1 MILKLI
7 NTTYKSLKVEYEI
20 INFHKEYLINM
31 VNNLSYMNKLSLYS
45 DTDSLF
51 TVLLEELKIIKLEL
65 DNYYNI
71 VHIKK
76 YNSESSITK
85 ISNII
90 GKLLIK
96 YSNHISSNNINDIF
110 TLYSCNNIR
119 TKLNKDIL
127 EFLVKFIKPISVW
140 DTDNHKDAV
149 PYLVTPETNKK
160 KLFTKDLINSIL
172 GITKMDDN
180 FNIKSLIINSVENN
194 PNDITSKEIVVVKS
208 ISDLI
213 ETTNDNSFDY
223 VDCVNILGNTNFQ
236 VTKNNKSISL
246 LEDKQ
251 GITIYFR
258 DPINTTRIFIIQG
271 IITDDLLK
279 LSYSMNYVNN
289 KIKQNKAILAYETVS
304 IPKYFRDNYIRT
316 QNLRDIIV
324 INKIELIED
333 IKKKYND
340 YKVLQTKPLIDL
352 VNEFLLSS
360 KYRKIDILTL
370 LLMSN
375 EDDQK
380 LAYILF
386 DIFKTKDKKN
396 ISTEIYNSLHYSIRE
411 LLDLSKELNEKE
423 EIKLSKISEND
434 IPYEKRIS
442 MMKVSDDIKTRAF
455 EKLKMFKNNHQ
466 NDGKAQNWLDGLLKI
481 PFGIYNDNEIIS
493 FKSKFIS
500 KHNLNNNL
508 FSDNDIDNY
517 VKNNPELNKEWTS
530 YKGEKKQYITDIR
543 KELDSAVYGHKDAK
557 LQLERLFAQ
566 WINGE
571 SKGAVIGLQGPP
583 GTGKTSLA
591 KHGLSKCL
599 KDKNGNSRPFAF
611 LPIGGSVNSSTLVG
625 HNFTYV
631 GSTWGRI
638 ADILMTTKCMNPI
651 IFIDEIDKVSH
662 TEYGREI
669 ISVLTHMTDPTQNNE
684 FEDKYFA
691 GVPLDLSK
699 ALIVFSFNDVSLL
712 DPILRDRI
720 TIIDT
725 HPLNLNDKLTIINNY
740 MLPEICKDVGFNR
753 NEIII
758 NDQVIKHI
766 IETYTCEAGVR
777 KIKEKIV
784 ELIRDINLN
793 RFNTT
798 DFSVPFEI
806 TMEYVNRLFENKPK
820 IRVKKIINE
829 PMIGLVNGLYA
840 TSSGVGGLTVIQLTK
855 FPSDKML
862 DIMLTGKPGDMM
874 KESVQYALKV
884 AWGLLTK
891 KLQNKLIKDG
901 HNKKGFGIH
910 IHCPDAAT
918 PKDGPSAGAAFTLA
932 LYSLLTEQKINN
944 KICMTGEIDLLGNVT
959 AIGGIESKLFGGK
972 KAGCTLGLIPQE
984 NWEDFEILRREG
996 NSPEDDTFQVKP
1008 ISHIKE
1014 LIKYAII

>member
-1 MILKLI
+1 MIVKLH
-7 NTTYKSLKVEYEI
+7 NTYYTSLKNEYDI
-20 INFHKEYLINM
+20 INFHKDYLINM
-31 VNNLSYMNKLSLYS
+31 MNNLLYMNNLSLYI

-51 TVLLEELKIIKLEL
+51 NILLEELKIIKNEL

-71 VHIKK
+71 IHIKK
-76 YNSESSITK
+76 YNESSISK
-85 ISNII
+85 IEKII
-90 GKLLIK
+90 TKLLIK
-96 YSNHISSNNINDIF
+96 YSNHISSNNLNDIF
-110 TLYSCNNIR
+110 KLFFNYNI
-119 TKLNKDIL
+119 KSKINKDIL
-127 EFLVKFIKPISVW
+127 DFLLKFVKPISVW
-140 DTDNHKDAV
+140 DSEYHKDNI
-149 PYLVTPETNKK
+149 PYISLPENNKK
-160 KLFTKDLINSIL
+160 KIFTKDLINSIL

-180 FNIKSLIINSVENN
+180 INIRSLIINSVENKS
-194 PNDITSKEIVVVKS
+194 NDLSGKEIIVVKS
-208 ISDLI
+208 LSDLI
-213 ETTNDNSFDY
+213 ESTENKFDY
-223 VDCVNILGNTNFQ
+223 VDCINILGNTNFQ
-236 VTKNNKSISL
+236 ITKNNNSGSL
-246 LEDKQ
+246 IEDKQ
-251 GITIYFR
+251 GVNIYIK
-258 DPINTTRIFIIQG
+258 DNTRVFVIQG
-271 IITDDLLK
+271 LINDDLLK
-279 LSYSMNYVNN
+279 IAQSLNYVHN

-316 QNLRDIIV
+316 QNLRDTII

-340 YKVLQTKPLIDL
+340 YKLLQTKPLVDL
-352 VNEFLLSS
+352 INEFLLSS

-380 LAYILF
+380 IAHILF
-386 DIFKTKDKKN
+386 DIFKNKDKKN
-396 ISTEIYNSLHYSIRE
+396 VSNEIYNSLHYSIRE
-411 LLDLSKELNEKE
+411 LLDISKELNDKE
-423 EIKLSKISEND
+423 EIKFSKISEND

-442 MMKVSDDIKTRAF
+442 MMKVSDDIKIKAY

-481 PFGIYNDNEIIS
+481 PFGTYNDNDIIS
-493 FKSKFIS
+493 FKSTFIK
-500 KHNLNNNL
+500 KHNINNVY
-508 FSDNDIDNY
+508 SDNDIDNH
-517 VKNNPELNKEWTS
+517 VKENNELSNEWYL
-530 YKGEKKQYITDIR
+530 YKKEKKDYITSIR

-571 SKGAVIGLQGPP
+571 SKGAIIGLQGPP

-599 KDKNGNSRPFAF
+599 KNKNGIARPFAF

-691 GVPLDLSK
+691 GIPLDLSK
-699 ALIVFSFNDVSLL
+699 ALIIFSFNDVSLL

-725 HPLNLNDKLTIINNY
+725 HPLNINDKLTIINDY
-740 MLPEICKDVGFNR
+740 MLPEICKDVGFNK

-758 NDQVIKHI
+758 NNNVIKHI
-766 IETYTCEAGVR
+766 IETYTHEAGVR

-784 ELIRDINLN
+784 ELVRDINLN
-793 RFNTT
+793 RFNS
-798 DFSVPFEI
+798 DNFPVPYEI
-806 TMEYVNRLFENKPK
+806 TLDYVNRLFENKPK
-820 IRVKKIINE
+820 IRVKKIVNE

-840 TSSGVGGLTVIQLTK
+840 TTSGIGGLTVIQLSK

-862 DIMLTGKPGDMM
+862 DIQLTGKPGDMM

-884 AWGLLTK
+884 AWSLLTK
-891 KLQNKLIKDG
+891 KLQNKLIKDN
-901 HNKKGFGIH
+901 HNKKSFGIH

-932 LYSLLTEQKINN
+932 IYSLLTDKKINN
-944 KICMTGEIDLLGNVT
+944 KVCITGEIDLLGNIT

-984 NWEDFEILRREG
+984 NWEDFEILIREG
-996 NSPEDDTFQVKP
+996 NSPEDNTFSVKP

-1014 LIKYAII
+1014 LIKYAIMV

>member
-1 MILKLI
+1 M
-7 NTTYKSLKVEYEI
+7 
-20 INFHKEYLINM
+20 
-31 VNNLSYMNKLSLYS
+31 NNLSLYV

-51 TVLLEELKIIKLEL
+51 TVLLEELKIIKNEH

-76 YNSESSITK
+76 FNDSSSISK
-85 ISNII
+85 IDRIVS
-90 GKLLIK
+90 KYLIK
-96 YSNHISSNNINDIF
+96 YSNHIASNNLNDIF
-110 TLYSCNNIR
+110 KLFFNYNI
-119 TKLNKDIL
+119 KNKINKDIL
-127 EFLVKFIKPISVW
+127 EFLFRFLKPISVW
-140 DTDNHKDAV
+140 DSEHHKDTI
-149 PYLVTPETNKK
+149 PYLTTSDNNKK
-160 KLFTKDLINSIL
+160 KIFTKDLINSIL
-172 GITKMDDN
+172 GITKMDDS
-180 FNIKSLIINSVENN
+180 FNIKSLIINSPEVNSTGK
-194 PNDITSKEIVVVKS
+194 DIIMVKS

-213 ETTNDNSFDY
+213 ESSDNKFDY
-223 VDCVNILGNTNFQ
+223 LDCLNILGDTNFQ
-236 VTKNNKSISL
+236 ITKNNNAGSL

-251 GITIYFR
+251 GVNVYIK
-258 DPINTTRIFIIQG
+258 DMTRIFVIQG
-271 IITDDLLK
+271 IISDDLLK
-279 LSYSMNYVNN
+279 ISQTLIYVNN
-289 KIKQNKAILAYETVS
+289 KIKQNKAILAYDTVS

-316 QNLRDIIV
+316 QNLRDTIV
-324 INKIELIED
+324 INKLELIED

-340 YKVLQTKPLIDL
+340 YKLLQTKPLVDL

-370 LLMSN
+370 LLMSC

-380 LAYILF
+380 LAYVLF

-396 ISTEIYNSLHYSIRE
+396 VATEIYNSLHYSIRE
-411 LLDLSKELNEKE
+411 LLDLSKEMNDKE
-423 EIKLSKISEND
+423 EVKFSKITDSD
-434 IPYEKRIS
+434 IPYEKRIT
-442 MMKVSDDIKTRAF
+442 MMKAPDEVKTKAF

-481 PFGIYNDNEIIS
+481 PFGNYSDNEIIS
-493 FKSKFIS
+493 FKSNFIN
-500 KHNLNNNL
+500 KNNINNNL
-508 FSDNDIDNY
+508 FSDNDIDNF
-517 VKNNPELNKEWTS
+517 VKNNKELNDEWAM
-530 YKGEKKQYITDIR
+530 YKKEKKDYITNIR
-543 KELDSAVYGHKDAK
+543 KELDSVVYGHKDAK

-571 SKGAVIGLQGPP
+571 AKGAVIGLQGPP

-599 KDKNGNSRPFAF
+599 KDKNGKPRPFAF

-651 IFIDEIDKVSH
+651 IFIDEIDKVSS

-691 GVPLDLSK
+691 GIPLDLSK

-725 HPLNLNDKLTIINNY
+725 HPLNINDKMTIINDY
-740 MLPEICKDVGFNR
+740 MLPEICKDIGFNR

-758 NDQVIKHI
+758 SNDVIKHI
-766 IETYTCEAGVR
+766 IETYTHEAGVR

-784 ELIRDINLN
+784 ELVRDVNLN
-793 RFNTT
+793 RFNS
-798 DFSVPFEI
+798 DNFPVPFEI
-806 TMEYVNRLFENKPK
+806 TMEYVGRLFENKPK
-820 IRVKKIINE
+820 IRVKKIVIE
-829 PMIGLVNGLYA
+829 PMVGLVNGLYA
-840 TSSGVGGLTVIQLTK
+840 TTSGIGGLTVIQLSR
-855 FPSDKML
+855 FPSNKML

-891 KLQNKLIKDG
+891 KLQNKIIKDSN
-901 HNKKGFGIH
+901 NKKSFGIH

-932 LYSLLTEQKINN
+932 IYSLLTELKINN
-944 KICMTGEIDLLGNVT
+944 KICITGEIDLLGNIT
-959 AIGGIESKLFGGK
+959 AIGGVESKLFGGK
-972 KAGCTLGLIPQE
+972 KAGCNLALIPQE
-984 NWEDFEILRREG
+984 NWEDFEILKREG
-996 NSPEDDTFQVKP
+996 NSPEDDTFKVKS

-1014 LIKYAII
+1014 LIKYAIM

>member
-1 MILKLI
+1 MILKLE
-7 NTTYKSLKVEYEI
+7 NKYYKSLKQEYDTI
-20 INFHKEYLINM
+20 HFHKEYLMNM
-31 VNNLSYMNKLSLYS
+31 MNNLSCMNNLSLYV

-51 TVLLEELKIIKLEL
+51 TVLLEELKIIKNEH

-76 YNSESSITK
+76 FNESSSISK
-85 ISNII
+85 IDRIVS
-90 GKLLIK
+90 KYLIK
-96 YSNHISSNNINDIF
+96 YSNHIASNNLNDIF
-110 TLYSCNNIR
+110 KLFFNYNI
-119 TKLNKDIL
+119 KNKINKDIL
-127 EFLVKFIKPISVW
+127 EFLFRFLKPISVW
-140 DTDNHKDAV
+140 DSEHHKDTI
-149 PYLVTPETNKK
+149 PYLTTSDNNKK
-160 KLFTKDLINSIL
+160 KIFTKDLINSIL
-172 GITKMDDN
+172 GITKMDDS
-180 FNIKSLIINSVENN
+180 FNIKSLIINSPEVNSTGK
-194 PNDITSKEIVVVKS
+194 DIIMVKS

-213 ETTNDNSFDY
+213 ESSDNKFDY
-223 VDCVNILGNTNFQ
+223 LDCLSILGDTNFQ
-236 VTKNNKSISL
+236 ITKNNNAGSL

-251 GITIYFR
+251 GVNVYIK
-258 DPINTTRIFIIQG
+258 DMTRVFVIQG
-271 IITDDLLK
+271 IISDDLLK
-279 LSYSMNYVNN
+279 ISQTLIYVNN
-289 KIKQNKAILAYETVS
+289 KIKQNKAILAYDTVS

-316 QNLRDIIV
+316 QNLRDTIV
-324 INKIELIED
+324 INKLELIED

-340 YKVLQTKPLIDL
+340 YKLLQTKPLVDL

-370 LLMSN
+370 LLMSC

-380 LAYILF
+380 LAYVLF

-396 ISTEIYNSLHYSIRE
+396 VATEIYNSLHYSIRE
-411 LLDLSKELNEKE
+411 LLDLSKEMNDKE
-423 EIKLSKISEND
+423 EVKFSKITDSD
-434 IPYEKRIS
+434 IPYEKRIT
-442 MMKVSDDIKTRAF
+442 MMKASDEVKTKAF

-481 PFGIYNDNEIIS
+481 PFGNYSDNEIIS
-493 FKSKFIS
+493 FKSNFIN
-500 KHNLNNNL
+500 KNNINNNL
-508 FSDNDIDNY
+508 FSDNDIDNF
-517 VKNNPELNKEWTS
+517 VKNNKELNDEWAM
-530 YKGEKKQYITDIR
+530 YKKEKKDYITNIR
-543 KELDSAVYGHKDAK
+543 KELDSVVYGHKDAK

-571 SKGAVIGLQGPP
+571 AKGAVIGLQGPP

-599 KDKNGNSRPFAF
+599 KDKNGKPRPFAF

-651 IFIDEIDKVSH
+651 IFIDEIDKVSS

-691 GVPLDLSK
+691 GIPLDLSK

-725 HPLNLNDKLTIINNY
+725 HPLNINDKMTIINDY
-740 MLPEICKDVGFNR
+740 MLPEICKDIGFNR

-758 NDQVIKHI
+758 SNDVIKHI
-766 IETYTCEAGVR
+766 IETYTHEAGVR

-784 ELIRDINLN
+784 ELVRDVNLN
-793 RFNTT
+793 RFNS
-798 DFSVPFEI
+798 DNFPVPFEI
-806 TMEYVNRLFENKPK
+806 TMEYVGRLFENKPK
-820 IRVKKIINE
+820 IRVKKIVIE
-829 PMIGLVNGLYA
+829 PMVGLVNGLYA
-840 TSSGVGGLTVIQLTK
+840 TTSGIGGLTVIQLSR
-855 FPSDKML
+855 FPSNKML

-891 KLQNKLIKDG
+891 KLQNKIIKDSN
-901 HNKKGFGIH
+901 NKKSFGIH

-918 PKDGPSAGAAFTLA
+918 PKDGPSAGAAFALA
-932 LYSLLTEQKINN
+932 IYSLLTELKINN
-944 KICMTGEIDLLGNVT
+944 KICITGEIDLLGNIT
-959 AIGGIESKLFGGK
+959 AIGGVESKLFGGK
-972 KAGCTLGLIPQE
+972 KAGCNLALIPQE
-984 NWEDFEILRREG
+984 NWEDFEILKREG
-996 NSPEDDTFQVKP
+996 NSPEDDTFKVKS

-1014 LIKYAII
+1014 LIKYAIV

>member
-1 MILKLI
+1 M
-7 NTTYKSLKVEYEI
+7 
-20 INFHKEYLINM
+20 
-31 VNNLSYMNKLSLYS
+31 NNLSLYV

-51 TVLLEELKIIKLEL
+51 TVLLEELKIIKNEH

-76 YNSESSITK
+76 FNESSSISK
-85 ISNII
+85 IDRIVS
-90 GKLLIK
+90 KYLIK
-96 YSNHISSNNINDIF
+96 YSNHIASNNLNDIF
-110 TLYSCNNIR
+110 KLFFNYNI
-119 TKLNKDIL
+119 KNKINKDIL
-127 EFLVKFIKPISVW
+127 EFLFRFLKPISVW
-140 DTDNHKDAV
+140 DSEHHKDTI
-149 PYLVTPETNKK
+149 PYLTTSDNNKK
-160 KLFTKDLINSIL
+160 KIFTKDLINSIL
-172 GITKMDDN
+172 GITKMDDS
-180 FNIKSLIINSVENN
+180 FNIKSLIINSPEVNSTGK
-194 PNDITSKEIVVVKS
+194 DIIMVKS

-213 ETTNDNSFDY
+213 ESSDNKFDY
-223 VDCVNILGNTNFQ
+223 LDCLNILGDTNFQ
-236 VTKNNKSISL
+236 ITKNNNAGSL

-251 GITIYFR
+251 GVNVYIK
-258 DPINTTRIFIIQG
+258 DMTRIFVIQG
-271 IITDDLLK
+271 IISDDLLK
-279 LSYSMNYVNN
+279 ISQTLIYVNN
-289 KIKQNKAILAYETVS
+289 KIKQNKAILAYDTVS

-316 QNLRDIIV
+316 QNLRDTIV
-324 INKIELIED
+324 INKLELIED

-340 YKVLQTKPLIDL
+340 YKLLQTKPLVDL

-370 LLMSN
+370 LLMSC

-380 LAYILF
+380 LAYVLF

-396 ISTEIYNSLHYSIRE
+396 VATEIYNSLHYSIRE
-411 LLDLSKELNEKE
+411 LLDLSKEMNDKE
-423 EIKLSKISEND
+423 EVKFSKITDSD
-434 IPYEKRIS
+434 IPYEKRIT
-442 MMKVSDDIKTRAF
+442 MMKASDEVKTKAF

-481 PFGIYNDNEIIS
+481 PFGNYSDNEIIS
-493 FKSKFIS
+493 FKSNFIN
-500 KHNLNNNL
+500 KNNINNNL
-508 FSDNDIDNY
+508 FSDNDIDNF
-517 VKNNPELNKEWTS
+517 VKNNKELNDEWAM
-530 YKGEKKQYITDIR
+530 YKKEKKDYITNIR
-543 KELDSAVYGHKDAK
+543 KELDSVVYGHKDAK

-571 SKGAVIGLQGPP
+571 AKGAVIGLQGPP

-599 KDKNGNSRPFAF
+599 KDKNGKPRPFAF

-651 IFIDEIDKVSH
+651 IFIDEIDKVSS

-691 GVPLDLSK
+691 GIPLDLSK

-725 HPLNLNDKLTIINNY
+725 HPLNINDKMTIINDY
-740 MLPEICKDVGFNR
+740 MLPEICKDIGFNR

-758 NDQVIKHI
+758 SNDVIKHI
-766 IETYTCEAGVR
+766 IETYTHEAGVR

-784 ELIRDINLN
+784 ELVRDVNLN
-793 RFNTT
+793 RFNS
-798 DFSVPFEI
+798 DNFPVPFEI
-806 TMEYVNRLFENKPK
+806 TMEYVGRLFENKPK
-820 IRVKKIINE
+820 IRVKKIVIE

-840 TSSGVGGLTVIQLTK
+840 TTSGIGGLTVIQLSR
-855 FPSDKML
+855 FPSNKML

-891 KLQNKLIKDG
+891 KLQNKIIKDSN
-901 HNKKGFGIH
+901 NKKSFGIH

-932 LYSLLTEQKINN
+932 IYSLLTELKINN
-944 KICMTGEIDLLGNVT
+944 KICITGEIDLLGNIT
-959 AIGGIESKLFGGK
+959 AIGGVESKLFGGK
-972 KAGCTLGLIPQE
+972 KAGCNLALIPQE
-984 NWEDFEILRREG
+984 NWEDFEILKREG
-996 NSPEDDTFQVKP
+996 NSPEDDTFKVKS

-1014 LIKYAII
+1014 LIKYAIV

>member
-1 MILKLI
+1 MILKLD
-7 NTTYKSLKVEYEI
+7 NKYYKSLKQEYET
-20 INFHKEYLINM
+20 INFHKDYLMNTM
-31 VNNLSYMNKLSLYS
+31 NNLSYLNNLSLYI

-51 TVLLEELKIIKLEL
+51 TVLLEELKIIKNEL
-65 DNYYNI
+65 DSYYNI
-71 VHIKK
+71 VHIK
-76 YNSESSITK
+76 NFNDVSSISK
-85 ISNII
+85 IDKIVS
-90 GKLLIK
+90 KYLIK
-96 YSNHISSNNINDIF
+96 YSNHIASNNLNDIF
-110 TLYSCNNIR
+110 KLFFNYNI
-119 TKLNKDIL
+119 KNKINKDVL
-127 EFLVKFIKPISVW
+127 EFLFRFLKPISVW
-140 DTDNHKDAV
+140 DSEYHKETV
-149 PYLVTPETNKK
+149 PYLSTYDNNKK

-172 GITKMDDN
+172 GITKMDDT
-180 FNIKSLIINSVENN
+180 FNIKSLIINSVDNLQNN
-194 PNDITSKEIVVVKS
+194 DGKDIIVVKS

-213 ETTNDNSFDY
+213 ESSENKFDY
-223 VDCVNILGNTNFQ
+223 VDCINILGNTNFQ
-236 VTKNNKSISL
+236 ITKNNNSGSL
-246 LEDKQ
+246 TEDKQ
-251 GITIYFR
+251 GVNVYIK
-258 DPINTTRIFIIQG
+258 NETRVFVIQG
-271 IITDDLLK
+271 LINDDLLK
-279 LSYSMNYVNN
+279 MSHTLQYVNN
-289 KIKQNKAILAYETVS
+289 KIKQNKSILAYETVS

-316 QNLRDIIV
+316 QNLRDTIV

-340 YKVLQTKPLIDL
+340 YKLLQTKPLVELI
-352 VNEFLLSS
+352 NEFLLSS

-386 DIFKTKDKKN
+386 DIFKSKDKKN
-396 ISTEIYNSLHYSIRE
+396 VSTEIYNSLHYSIRE
-411 LLDLSKELNEKE
+411 LLDLSKELNEKD
-423 EIKLSKISEND
+423 EIKFSKISEND
-434 IPYEKRIS
+434 IPYEKRIT
-442 MMKVSDDIKTRAF
+442 MMKVSDEVKTKAF

-481 PFGIYNDNEIIS
+481 PFGSYSDNEMIS
-493 FKSKFIS
+493 FKSTFIN
-500 KHNLNNNL
+500 KHNIKKNI

-517 VKNNPELNKEWTS
+517 VKENKELSDEWIS
-530 YKGEKKQYITDIR
+530 YKNDKKQYITDIR
-543 KELDSAVYGHKDAK
+543 KELDTAVYGHKDAK

-571 SKGAVIGLQGPP
+571 AKGAVIGLQGPP

-591 KHGLSKCL
+591 KQGLSKCL
-599 KDKNGNSRPFAF
+599 KDKNGNARPFAF

-691 GVPLDLSK
+691 GIPLDLSK

-725 HPLNLNDKLTIINNY
+725 HPLNLNDKLIIINDY
-740 MLPEICKDVGFNR
+740 MLPEICRDVGFNR

-758 NDQVIKHI
+758 NNNIIKHI
-766 IETYTCEAGVR
+766 IETYTHEAGVR

-784 ELIRDINLN
+784 ELVRDINLN
-793 RFNTT
+793 RFNSEN
-798 DFSVPFEI
+798 FPVPYEI
-806 TMEYVNRLFENKPK
+806 TLEYVNRLFENKPK
-820 IRVKKIINE
+820 IRVKKILNE
-829 PMIGLVNGLYA
+829 PMVGLVNGLYA
-840 TSSGVGGLTVIQLTK
+840 TTSGIGGLTVIQLSK

-891 KLQNKLIKDG
+891 KLQNKLIKDN
-901 HNKKGFGIH
+901 HNKKSFGIH

-932 LYSLLTEQKINN
+932 MYSLLTDTKINN
-944 KICMTGEIDLLGNVT
+944 KICITGEIDLLGNIT
-959 AIGGIESKLFGGK
+959 AIGGIESKLYGGK

-996 NSPEDDTFQVKP
+996 NSPEDNTFNVKP
-1008 ISHIKE
+1008 IAHIKE

>member
-1 MILKLI
+1 M
-7 NTTYKSLKVEYEI
+7 
-20 INFHKEYLINM
+20 
-31 VNNLSYMNKLSLYS
+31 SLYA

-51 TVLLEELKIIKLEL
+51 IILLDELKLIKNEL

-71 VHIKK
+71 IHIKK
-76 YNSESSITK
+76 FNDSSIVKIDKIVTK
-85 ISNII
+85 Y
-90 GKLLIK
+90 LIK
-96 YSNHISSNNINDIF
+96 YSNHIASHNLNDIF
-110 TLYSCNNIR
+110 KLFFNYNI
-119 TKLNKDIL
+119 KSKINKDIL
-127 EFLVKFIKPISVW
+127 EFLFRFLKPISVW
-140 DTDNHKDAV
+140 DSDHHKEV
-149 PYLVTPETNKK
+149 VSYLATNDTNKK
-160 KLFTKDLINSIL
+160 KIFTKDLINSIL
-172 GITKMDDN
+172 GITKMDDS
-180 FNIKSLIINSVENN
+180 FNIKSLIINSVDNKI
-194 PNDITSKEIVVVKS
+194 NDNKDIIIVKS
-208 ISDLI
+208 INDLI
-213 ETTNDNSFDY
+213 ESSENKFDY
-223 VDCVNILGNTNFQ
+223 LDCLNILGDSNFQ
-236 VTKNNKSISL
+236 ITKNNNAGSL

-251 GITIYFR
+251 GVNVYIK
-258 DPINTTRIFIIQG
+258 NETRIFVIIG
-271 IITDDLLK
+271 LISDDLLK
-279 LSYSMNYVNN
+279 MSNTLVYITN
-289 KIKQNKAILAYETVS
+289 KIKQNKGILAYDTVS

-316 QNLRDIIV
+316 QNLRDTIV

-340 YKVLQTKPLIDL
+340 YKLLQTKPLVDL

-370 LLMSN
+370 LLMSC

-380 LAYILF
+380 LAHVLF
-386 DIFKTKDKKN
+386 DIFKSKDKKN
-396 ISTEIYNSLHYSIRE
+396 VANEIYNSLHYSIRE
-411 LLDLSKELNEKE
+411 LLDISKELNEKE
-423 EIKLSKISEND
+423 ETKFSKITEND

-442 MMKVSDDIKTRAF
+442 MMKVSDEIKIKAF

-481 PFGIYNDNEIIS
+481 PFGNYNDNEIIS
-493 FKSKFIS
+493 FKSNFIN
-500 KHNLNNNL
+500 KHNIKNNL

-517 VKNNPELNKEWTS
+517 VKDNKELNEEWII
-530 YKGEKKQYITDIR
+530 YKKGKKDYIANIR
-543 KELDSAVYGHKDAK
+543 KELDMAVYGHKDAK

-651 IFIDEIDKVSH
+651 IFIDEIDKVSS

-725 HPLNLNDKLTIINNY
+725 HPLNLNDKLTIINDY

-758 NDQVIKHI
+758 SNDIIKHI
-766 IETYTCEAGVR
+766 IETYTHEAGVR

-784 ELIRDINLN
+784 ELVRDINLN
-793 RFNTT
+793 RFNSEN
-798 DFSVPFEI
+798 FHVPYEI

-820 IRVKKIINE
+820 IRVKKIVSE
-829 PMIGLVNGLYA
+829 PMVGLVNGLYA
-840 TSSGVGGLTVIQLTK
+840 TTSGVGGLTVIQLSR

-891 KLQNKLIKDG
+891 KLQNKLIKDS
-901 HNKKGFGIH
+901 HNKKSFGIH

-932 LYSLLTEQKINN
+932 IYSLLTEKKINN
-944 KICMTGEIDLLGNVT
+944 KICMTGEIDLLGNIT
-959 AIGGIESKLFGGK
+959 AIGGVESKLFGGK
-972 KAGCTLGLIPQE
+972 KAGCTLGLIPHE
-984 NWEDFEILRREG
+984 NWEDFEILKRDG
-996 NSPEDDTFQVKP
+996 NSPEDDTFQVKS
-1008 ISHIKE
+1008 ISNIKE

>member
-1 MILKLI
+1 MILKI
-7 NTTYKSLKVEYEI
+7 ENKYYKSLKDDYNV

-31 VNNLSYMNKLSLYS
+31 MNNLSYMNSISLYV
-45 DTDSLF
+45 DTNSLF
-51 TVLLEELKIIKLEL
+51 TVLLEELKTIKLEL

-76 YNSESSITK
+76 YNLDSSITK
-85 ISNII
+85 ISNVVS
-90 GKLLIK
+90 KLLIK
-96 YSNHISSNNINDIF
+96 YSNHIASNNINDIF
-110 TLYSCNNIR
+110 KLYSCTNIIN
-119 TKLNKDIL
+119 KLNKDIL
-127 EFLVKFIKPISVW
+127 EFLSRFLKPISVW
-140 DTDNHKDAV
+140 DTENHKETV
-149 PYLVTPETNKK
+149 PYLTMNDNNKK

-172 GITKMDDN
+172 GISKMDDN
-180 FNIKSLIINSVENN
+180 FNIKSLIINSFENN
-194 PNDITSKEIVVVKS
+194 PNESSSKEIIVVKS

-213 ETTNDNSFDY
+213 ESNDNSFDY
-223 VDCVNILGNTNFQ
+223 VDCLNILGNTNFQ
-236 VTKNNKSISL
+236 ITKNNKSGSL

-251 GITIYFR
+251 GITVYFK
-258 DPINTTRIFIIQG
+258 DTINSNRIFIIQG

-279 LSYSMNYVNN
+279 LSQSMNYVNT
-289 KIKQNKAILAYETVS
+289 KIKQNKSILAYETVS

-316 QNLRDIIV
+316 QSLRDTIV

-333 IKKKYND
+333 IKKKYSD
-340 YKVLQTKPLIDL
+340 YKLLQTKPLIDL

-370 LLMSN
+370 LLMSC

-386 DIFKTKDKKN
+386 DIFKNKDKKN
-396 ISTEIYNSLHYSIRE
+396 VATEIYNSLHYSIRE
-411 LLDLSKELNEKE
+411 LLDLSKELNEKD

-442 MMKVSDDIKTRAF
+442 MMKVSDEIKTKAF

-466 NDGKAQNWLDGLLKI
+466 NDGKAQSWLDGLLKI
-481 PFGIYNDNEIIS
+481 PFGIYTDNEIIS
-493 FKSKFIS
+493 FKSSFIS
-500 KHNLNNNL
+500 KNNIKNNL

-517 VKNNPELNKEWTS
+517 VKDNTMLQSEWYQ
-530 YKGEKKQYITDIR
+530 YKNEKKQYIADIR

-651 IFIDEIDKVSH
+651 IFIDEIDKVSQ

-691 GVPLDLSK
+691 GIPLDLSK

-758 NDQVIKHI
+758 NNDVIKHI

-777 KIKEKIV
+777 KIKEKVV
-784 ELIRDINLN
+784 ELVRDINLN
-793 RFNTT
+793 RFNTD
-798 DFSVPFEI
+798 DFKVPFEI
-806 TMEYVNRLFENKPK
+806 TIEYVNRLFENKPK
-820 IRVKKIINE
+820 MRVKKIVSE
-829 PMIGLVNGLYA
+829 PMVGLVNGLYA
-840 TSSGVGGLTVIQLTK
+840 TSSGVGGLTVIQLSR
-855 FPSDKML
+855 FPSEKML

-891 KLQNKLIKDG
+891 KLQNKLIKDA
-901 HNKKGFGIH
+901 HSKKGFGIH

-932 LYSLLTEQKINN
+932 IYSLLTEMKINN
-944 KICMTGEIDLLGNVT
+944 KICMTGEIDLLGNVM

>member
-1 MILKLI
+1 M
-7 NTTYKSLKVEYEI
+7 
-20 INFHKEYLINM
+20 
-31 VNNLSYMNKLSLYS
+31 NNLSLYV

-51 TVLLEELKIIKLEL
+51 TVLLEELKIIKNEH

-76 YNSESSITK
+76 FNESSSISK
-85 ISNII
+85 IDRIVS
-90 GKLLIK
+90 KYLIK
-96 YSNHISSNNINDIF
+96 YSNHIASNNLNDIF
-110 TLYSCNNIR
+110 KLFFNYNI
-119 TKLNKDIL
+119 KNKINKDIL
-127 EFLVKFIKPISVW
+127 EFLFRFLKPISVW
-140 DTDNHKDAV
+140 DSEHHKDTI
-149 PYLVTPETNKK
+149 PYLTTSDNNKK
-160 KLFTKDLINSIL
+160 KIFTKDLINSIL
-172 GITKMDDN
+172 GITKMDDS
-180 FNIKSLIINSVENN
+180 FNIKSLIINSPEVNSTGK
-194 PNDITSKEIVVVKS
+194 DIIMVKS

-213 ETTNDNSFDY
+213 ESSDNKFDY
-223 VDCVNILGNTNFQ
+223 LDCLNILGDTNFQ
-236 VTKNNKSISL
+236 ITKNNNAGSL

-251 GITIYFR
+251 GVNVYIK
-258 DPINTTRIFIIQG
+258 DMTRIFVIQG
-271 IITDDLLK
+271 IISDDLLK
-279 LSYSMNYVNN
+279 ISQTLIYVNN
-289 KIKQNKAILAYETVS
+289 KIKQNKAILAYDTVS

-316 QNLRDIIV
+316 QNLRDTIV
-324 INKIELIED
+324 INKLELIED

-340 YKVLQTKPLIDL
+340 YKLLQTKPLVDL

-370 LLMSN
+370 LLMSC

-380 LAYILF
+380 LAYVLF

-396 ISTEIYNSLHYSIRE
+396 VATEIYNSLHYSIRE
-411 LLDLSKELNEKE
+411 LLDLSKEMNDKE
-423 EIKLSKISEND
+423 EVKFSKITDSD
-434 IPYEKRIS
+434 IPYEKRIT
-442 MMKVSDDIKTRAF
+442 MMKASDEVKTKAF

-481 PFGIYNDNEIIS
+481 PFGNYSDNEIIS
-493 FKSKFIS
+493 FKSNFIN
-500 KHNLNNNL
+500 KNNINNNL
-508 FSDNDIDNY
+508 FSDNDIDNF
-517 VKNNPELNKEWTS
+517 VKNNKELNDEWAM
-530 YKGEKKQYITDIR
+530 YKKEKKDYITNIR
-543 KELDSAVYGHKDAK
+543 KELDSVVYGHKDAK

-571 SKGAVIGLQGPP
+571 AKGAVIGLQGPP

-599 KDKNGNSRPFAF
+599 KDKNGKPRPFAF

-651 IFIDEIDKVSH
+651 IFIDEIDKVSS

-691 GVPLDLSK
+691 GIPLDLSK

-725 HPLNLNDKLTIINNY
+725 HPLNINDKMTIINDY
-740 MLPEICKDVGFNR
+740 MLPEICKDIGFNR

-758 NDQVIKHI
+758 SNDVIKHI
-766 IETYTCEAGVR
+766 IETYTHEAGVR

-784 ELIRDINLN
+784 ELVRDVNLN
-793 RFNTT
+793 RFNS
-798 DFSVPFEI
+798 DNFPVPFEI
-806 TMEYVNRLFENKPK
+806 TMEYVGRLFENKPK
-820 IRVKKIINE
+820 IRVKKIVIE
-829 PMIGLVNGLYA
+829 PMVGLVNGLYA
-840 TSSGVGGLTVIQLTK
+840 TTSGIGGLTVIQLSR
-855 FPSDKML
+855 FPSNKML

-891 KLQNKLIKDG
+891 KLQNKIIKDSN
-901 HNKKGFGIH
+901 NKKSFGIH

-932 LYSLLTEQKINN
+932 IYSLLTELKINN
-944 KICMTGEIDLLGNVT
+944 KICITGEIDLLGNIT
-959 AIGGIESKLFGGK
+959 AIGGVESKLFGGK
-972 KAGCTLGLIPQE
+972 KAGCNLALIPQE
-984 NWEDFEILRREG
+984 NWEDFEILKREG
-996 NSPEDDTFQVKP
+996 NSPEDDTFKVKS

-1014 LIKYAII
+1014 LIKYAIV

>member
-1 MILKLI
+1 MILKLD
-7 NTTYKSLKVEYEI
+7 NKYYKSLKNEYET
-20 INFHKEYLINM
+20 INFHKDYLMNTM
-31 VNNLSYMNKLSLYS
+31 NNLSCMNNLSLYT

-51 TVLLEELKIIKLEL
+51 TVLLEELKIVKNEL

-76 YNSESSITK
+76 FHDISSIAKIEKIVTK
-85 ISNII
+85 Y
-90 GKLLIK
+90 LIK
-96 YSNHISSNNINDIF
+96 YSNHIASNNLNDIF
-110 TLYSCNNIR
+110 RLFNNNI
-119 TKLNKDIL
+119 KNKINKDIM
-127 EFLVKFIKPISVW
+127 EFLFKFLKPISVW
-140 DTDNHKDAV
+140 DSEYHKDTI
-149 PYLVTPETNKK
+149 PYLMTNDSNKK
-160 KLFTKDLINSIL
+160 KIFTKDLINSIL
-172 GITKMDDN
+172 GMTKMDDT
-180 FNIKSLIINSVENN
+180 FNIKSLIINSPNN
-194 PNDITSKEIVVVKS
+194 QNNDNKDIIIVKS

-213 ETTNDNSFDY
+213 ESSDNKFDY
-223 VDCVNILGNTNFQ
+223 LDCLNILGDTNFQ
-236 VTKNNKSISL
+236 ITKNNNAGSL

-251 GITIYFR
+251 GVNVYIKN
-258 DPINTTRIFIIQG
+258 DTRVFVIQG
-271 IITDDLLK
+271 LISDDLLK
-279 LSYSMNYVNN
+279 MSHALVYVCN
-289 KIKQNKAILAYETVS
+289 KIKQNKGILAYDTVT
-304 IPKYFRDNYIRT
+304 IPKYFRDNYIKT
-316 QNLRDIIV
+316 QNLRDTIV
-324 INKIELIED
+324 INKLELIED

-340 YKVLQTKPLIDL
+340 YKLLQTKPLIDL

-370 LLMSN
+370 LLMSC

-380 LAYILF
+380 LAYVLF

-396 ISTEIYNSLHYSIRE
+396 VATEIYNSLHYSIRE
-411 LLDLSKELNEKE
+411 LLDLSKEMNDKE
-423 EIKLSKISEND
+423 EIKFSKITEND
-434 IPYEKRIS
+434 IPYEKRIA
-442 MMKVSDDIKTRAF
+442 MMKTSDEVKTKAF

-481 PFGIYNDNEIIS
+481 PFGNYSDNEIIS
-493 FKSKFIS
+493 FKSNFIS
-500 KHNLNNNL
+500 KNNIKNNL

-517 VKNNPELNKEWTS
+517 VKENKELNDEWVD
-530 YKGEKKQYITDIR
+530 YKKEKKQYITNIR

-571 SKGAVIGLQGPP
+571 AKGAVIGLQGPP

-651 IFIDEIDKVSH
+651 IFIDEIDKVSS

-691 GVPLDLSK
+691 GIPLDLSK

-725 HPLNLNDKLTIINNY
+725 HPLNLNDKLTIINDY

-753 NEIII
+753 NEIVISNDII
-758 NDQVIKHI
+758 KYI

-784 ELIRDINLN
+784 ELVRDINLN
-793 RFNTT
+793 RFNSN
-798 DFSVPFEI
+798 DFPVPFNI

-820 IRVKKIINE
+820 MRVKKIVSE
-829 PMIGLVNGLYA
+829 PMVGLVNGLYA
-840 TSSGVGGLTVIQLTK
+840 TTAGVGGLTVIQLSR
-855 FPSDKML
+855 FPSEKML

-891 KLQNKLIKDG
+891 KLQNKLIKDS
-901 HNKKGFGIH
+901 HNKKSFGIH

-932 LYSLLTEQKINN
+932 IYSLLTEKKINN
-944 KICMTGEIDLLGNVT
+944 KICMTGEIDLLGNIT

-972 KAGCTLGLIPQE
+972 KAGCSLGLIPQE
-984 NWEDFEILRREG
+984 NWEDFEILKREG
-996 NSPEDDTFQVKP
+996 NSPEDNTFQVKP

>member
-1 MILKLI
+1 MILKLE
-7 NTTYKSLKVEYEI
+7 NKYYKSLKQEYDT
-20 INFHKEYLINM
+20 INFHKEYLMNM
-31 VNNLSYMNKLSLYS
+31 MNNLSCMNNLSLYV

-51 TVLLEELKIIKLEL
+51 TVLLEELKIIKNEH

-76 YNSESSITK
+76 FNDSSSISK
-85 ISNII
+85 IDRIVS
-90 GKLLIK
+90 KYLIK
-96 YSNHISSNNINDIF
+96 YSNHIASNNLNDIF
-110 TLYSCNNIR
+110 KLFFNYNI
-119 TKLNKDIL
+119 KNKINKDIL
-127 EFLVKFIKPISVW
+127 EFLFRFLKPISVW
-140 DTDNHKDAV
+140 DSEHHKDTI
-149 PYLVTPETNKK
+149 PYLTTSDNNKK
-160 KLFTKDLINSIL
+160 KIFTKDLINSIL
-172 GITKMDDN
+172 GITKMDDS
-180 FNIKSLIINSVENN
+180 FNIKSLIINSPEVNSTGK
-194 PNDITSKEIVVVKS
+194 DIIMVKS

-213 ETTNDNSFDY
+213 ESSDNKFDY
-223 VDCVNILGNTNFQ
+223 LDCLNILGDTNFQ
-236 VTKNNKSISL
+236 ITKNNNAGSL

-251 GITIYFR
+251 GVNVYIK
-258 DPINTTRIFIIQG
+258 DMTRIFVIQG
-271 IITDDLLK
+271 IISDDLLK
-279 LSYSMNYVNN
+279 ISQTLIYVNN
-289 KIKQNKAILAYETVS
+289 KIKQNKAILAYDTVS

-316 QNLRDIIV
+316 QNLRDTIV
-324 INKIELIED
+324 INKLELIED

-340 YKVLQTKPLIDL
+340 YKLLQTKPLVDL

-370 LLMSN
+370 LLMSC

-380 LAYILF
+380 LAYVLF

-396 ISTEIYNSLHYSIRE
+396 VATEIYNSLHYSIRE
-411 LLDLSKELNEKE
+411 LLDLSKEMNDKE
-423 EIKLSKISEND
+423 EVKFSKITDSD
-434 IPYEKRIS
+434 IPYEKRIT
-442 MMKVSDDIKTRAF
+442 MMKAPDEVKTKAF

-481 PFGIYNDNEIIS
+481 PFGNYSDNEIIS
-493 FKSKFIS
+493 FKSNFIN
-500 KHNLNNNL
+500 KNNINNNL
-508 FSDNDIDNY
+508 FSDNDIDNF
-517 VKNNPELNKEWTS
+517 VKNNKELNDEWAM
-530 YKGEKKQYITDIR
+530 YKKEKKDYITNIR
-543 KELDSAVYGHKDAK
+543 KELDSVVYGHKDAK

-571 SKGAVIGLQGPP
+571 AKGAVIGLQGPP

-599 KDKNGNSRPFAF
+599 KDKNGKPRPFAF

-651 IFIDEIDKVSH
+651 IFIDEIDKVSS

-691 GVPLDLSK
+691 GIPLDLSK

-725 HPLNLNDKLTIINNY
+725 HPLNINDKMTIINDY
-740 MLPEICKDVGFNR
+740 MLPEICKDIGFNR

-758 NDQVIKHI
+758 SNDVIKHI
-766 IETYTCEAGVR
+766 IETYTHEAGVR

-784 ELIRDINLN
+784 ELVRDVNLN
-793 RFNTT
+793 RFNS
-798 DFSVPFEI
+798 DNFPVPFEI
-806 TMEYVNRLFENKPK
+806 TMEYVGRLFENKPK
-820 IRVKKIINE
+820 IRVKKIVIE
-829 PMIGLVNGLYA
+829 PMVGLVNGLYA
-840 TSSGVGGLTVIQLTK
+840 TTSGIGGLTVIQLSR
-855 FPSDKML
+855 FPSNKML

-891 KLQNKLIKDG
+891 KLQNKIIKDSN
-901 HNKKGFGIH
+901 NKKSFGIH

-932 LYSLLTEQKINN
+932 IYSLLTELKINN
-944 KICMTGEIDLLGNVT
+944 KICITGEIDLLGNIT
-959 AIGGIESKLFGGK
+959 AIGGVESKLFGGK
-972 KAGCTLGLIPQE
+972 KAGCNLALIPQE
-984 NWEDFEILRREG
+984 NWEDFEILKREG
-996 NSPEDDTFQVKP
+996 NSPEDDTFKVKS

-1014 LIKYAII
+1014 LIKYAIM